1 MGMKKPTSRVR
12 REYTGPSKS
21 DPQEERE
28 MASKFLDSL
37 SPKPTSPASGSG
49 MDHSSTVELIDVAGQ
64 GARLLLTA
72 EASLKELPA
81 LMSEAQSAALDQI
94 ETAILIAQALFKEIA
109 RAALYS
115 LPSDFKMKPDDEKAF
130 DEIVEDD
137 EKYSLAEMK
146 NAGLF

>member
-1 MGMKKPTSRVR
+1 MGMKKPTSRAR

-21 DPQEERE
+21 DPPEERE
-28 MASKFLDSL
+28 MAAKFFGSL
-37 SPKPTSPASGSG
+37 SPRPTSPTSGGG
-49 MDHSSTVELIDVAGQ
+49 MDHSTTVELIDVAGR

-72 EASLKELPA
+72 EASLKELSA
-81 LMSEAQSAALDQI
+81 LVSEPQSAALDQI

-130 DEIVEDD
+130 DKIVEDD
-137 EKYSLAEMK
+137 EKHSLAEMK
-146 NAGLF
+146 NSGLF

>member
-1 MGMKKPTSRVR
+1 MGMKKPASRSRRAYTS
-12 REYTGPSKS
+12 PSKS
-21 DPQEERE
+21 DPPEERE
-28 MASKFLDSL
+28 MAAKFFESL
-37 SPKPTSPASGSG
+37 SPRPTSPASGGG
-49 MDHSSTVELIDVAGQ
+49 MDHSTIVELIDVAGQ

-81 LMSEAQSAALDQI
+81 LLSEAQSAALDQI

-115 LPSDFKMKPDDEKAF
+115 LPSDFEMKPDDEKTF

-137 EKYSLAEMK
+137 EKHSLAETK
-146 NAGLF
+146 NSGLF

>member
-1 MGMKKPTSRVR
+1 MGMKKPTSRAR

-28 MASKFLDSL
+28 MAAKFLDSV
-37 SPKPTSPASGSG
+37 SQRPTSPASGSG
-49 MDHSSTVELIDVAGQ
+49 MDHSTTVELIDVAGQ

-72 EASLKELPA
+72 EASLKELSA

-94 ETAILIAQALFKEIA
+94 ETAILIAQTLFKEIA

-115 LPSDFKMKPDDEKAF
+115 LPSDFEMKPDDEKAF
-130 DEIVEDD
+130 VEIVEDD
-137 EKYSLAEMK
+137 EKHSFAEMK

>member
-1 MGMKKPTSRVR
+1 MAMKKPTSRTR
-12 REYTGPSKS
+12 REYTGPSKP

-28 MASKFLDSL
+28 MAAKCLASL
-37 SPKPTSPASGSG
+37 SPRLTSPASGSG
-49 MDHSSTVELIDVAGQ
+49 MDHSTTVDLIDVAGQ

-72 EASLKELPA
+72 EASLRELSA

-109 RAALYS
+109 RAALHS
-115 LPSDFKMKPDDEKAF
+115 LPSDFEMKPDDEKAF

>member
-1 MGMKKPTSRVR
+1 MGMKKPASRAR
-12 REYTGPSKS
+12 RAYAGPSKS
-21 DPQEERE
+21 DSQEERE
-28 MASKFLDSL
+28 MAAKFFDSL
-37 SPKPTSPASGSG
+37 SQRLTSPPSGSG
-49 MDHSSTVELIDVAGQ
+49 MDHSSTVELIDVAGR

-109 RAALYS
+109 SAALYS
-115 LPSDFKMKPDDEKAF
+115 LPSDFEMKPDDEKTF
-130 DEIVEDD
+130 DEIVDDD
-137 EKYSLAEMK
+137 EKHSLAEMK

>member
-1 MGMKKPTSRVR
+1 MGMKKPASRSR

-21 DPQEERE
+21 DPPEERE
-28 MASKFLDSL
+28 MAAKFFESL
-37 SPKPTSPASGSG
+37 SPRPTSPASGGG
-49 MDHSSTVELIDVAGQ
+49 MDHSTTVELIDVAGQ

-72 EASLKELPA
+72 EASLKELSAP
-81 LMSEAQSAALDQI
+81 SEAQSAALDQI

-115 LPSDFKMKPDDEKAF
+115 LPSDFEMKPDDEKAF

-137 EKYSLAEMK
+137 EKHSLAEMK